1 MADYIGEA
9 KVKISADIAPLQQAV
24 EKVKQTTSELKG
36 LEGFKVNWGEGVG
49 SIEEYNEYFKQATD
63 EYARYVDEVKSANV
77 VVERNNKVVK
87 ESVQTQQQTAQT
99 VNGLSERF
107 KKLKDNVEE
116 LGYKFPAAFYN
127 MRESIEGLN
136 RIGRTFLIGL
146 TTATVAFA
154 KASVDEL
161 AKYDES
167 VDETQKQ
174 VGKSMSKIKASFGQL
189 VLPIT
194 QAVAGISEFLAENQR
209 LAIGIGTTIAVIGG
223 SAGLIALIV
232 KLRTAFTLLGTS
244 ILGPVG
250 IIASLIGLVVGLNS
264 KQRDFVDTTEAMN
277 EQFEKQKKNT
287 EELAKANKA
296 YSKSMEDVNREIAD
310 IQEQMADAERDY
322 KASLKGI
329 LVAHEKTVDELTQ
342 QIKDANDDYEKA
354 VAERNASFAVSQA
367 KEAEEHQ
374 KKVDELTKQL
384 NFLQRYNNAYNK
396 EKFEQVKFAL
406 AKENRLYQER
416 TDKEKAELEL
426 QNRND
431 QEARD
436 KKLAQYQTELDEE
449 LAFMDKHRQ
458 KLNTVRGFI
467 LDDEVESLERQ
478 YLKQQEGYQRQI
490 ELAGTKGSEAAAT
503 FAEKY
508 AEYLKNNK
516 EIETEFA
523 KKGAS
528 SGEAFSGNLLS
539 NINNW
544 LRKNNSFFDDLSKKF
559 YNFFST
565 GIWTS
570 ETINWSNGKM
580 VYNPGGSGGGA
591 GRANGGFTGRG
602 GKYETADD
610 IVVHRGEYVLPQ
622 EMVDQDKGV
631 PKGLFGGGNITI
643 NVSGTFATSEAEK
656 RNVALQ
662 IANALQQVQKQRL
675 GA

>member
-9 KVKISADIAPLQQAV
+9 KVKISADITPLQQAV

-36 LEGFKVNWGEGVG
+36 LEGFKVNWGEGTG
-49 SIEEYNEYFKQATD
+49 SIQEYNEYFKQATD
-63 EYARYVDEVKSANV
+63 EYARYVDEVKTASVAI
-77 VVERNNKVVK
+77 ERHNKVVK
-87 ESVQTQQQTAQT
+87 ESSQTQQTTAQT
-99 VNGLSERF
+99 SRTLGQRF
-107 KKLKDNVEE
+107 AELKDRVEE
-116 LGYKFPAAFYN
+116 LGYKFPAAFFN
-127 MRESIEGLN
+127 MKESIEGLN

-146 TTATVAFA
+146 TTATVAFG
-154 KASVDEL
+154 KASIDEL
-161 AKYDES
+161 AKYDVS
-167 VDETQKQ
+167 VANTQEQ
-174 VGKSMSKIKASFGQL
+174 IERSMSKIKASFGQL

-194 QAVAGISEFLAENQR
+194 QAVAGISEFLSANQQ
-209 LAIGIGTTIAVIGG
+209 LVIGIGTTLAVIGG
-223 SAGLIALIV
+223 TAGLIALIT
-232 KLRTAFTLLGTS
+232 KLKTAFTLLGS
-244 ILGPVG
+244 SMLGPVG
-250 IIASLIGLVVGLNS
+250 IIASLIGLVAGLNS
-264 KQRDFVDTTEAMN
+264 QQRDFVETTE
-277 EQFEKQKKNT
+277 EVDKQVEKQKKNM
-287 EELAKANKA
+287 EELAKANKTYA
-296 YSKSMEDVNREIAD
+296 SSMEDVNSQIAK
-310 IQEQMADAERDY
+310 IQEQMAEAEWNY
-322 KASLKGI
+322 KSSLKNI
-329 LVAHEKTVDELTQ
+329 LVSHEKTVNELTQ
-342 QIKDANDDYEKA
+342 QIKDANEDYEKA

-374 KKVDELTKQL
+374 KKVNELTKQL
-384 NFLQRYNNAYNK
+384 NFLQRYNNAYNR
-396 EKFEQVKFAL
+396 EKLAQVQFAL

-416 TDKEKAELEL
+416 TEAEKAELEL
-426 QNRND
+426 QNKHD

-436 KKLAQYQTELDEE
+436 KKLAQFQSELDDE
-449 LAFMDKHRQ
+449 LAFMDKHRE

-478 YLKQQEGYQRQI
+478 YLKQQEGYQNQI
-490 ELAGTKGSEAAAT
+490 ALANKKGAEAAENFAT
-503 FAEKY
+503 AYAKY
-508 AEYLKNNK
+508 LEQNK

-528 SGEAFSGNLLS
+528 SGEAFSGNLLT
-539 NINNW
+539 NVNNW
-544 LRKNNSFFDDLSKKF
+544 LRKNSSFFDDLSKKF
-559 YNFFST
+559 YNLFSS

-570 ETINWSNGKM
+570 ETINWSNGQM
-580 VYNPGGSGGGA
+580 VYKPGGSGGGI

-631 PKGLFGGGNITI
+631 PKGLFGGNITI